1 MTPKE
6 NDRANKTYLWRD
18 NPMRR
23 YSEEEILE
31 LLETYR
37 QQQDLRLR
45 DRIVLNYTNLV
56 ESIARRFS
64 GASEP
69 TEDLAQEGYI
79 GLITAIELY
88 DPKKN
93 VKFSTYATHFI
104 IGQIKHYLRDR
115 GKIIKE
121 PAWLQELNLRLNRIS
136 EALTQQLGRT
146 PTYGEI
152 AEKMGMREE
161 EVAELMTTREVFRV
175 TSIDGF
181 RENED
186 GSPHGYGERQDI
198 VDQAV
203 AFQLPIEDRI
213 MLETAMKKLKALE
226 QQVLVEFYFKDL
238 NQTEIAQKLGIS
250 CNYVSHLIRN
260 STRKLRKILT
270 TEDPRTTQLQ
280 LAQLRQEFDMALCED
295 PSLIVD
301 PLTKLYNRRYFDMR
315 LQEELNRAR
324 RINSEVAVILLRMEG
339 LEAFTHYHGTLWGD
353 EAVQLSAQ
361 RLRQTVRRSDIV
373 TRYASDTFAV
383 ILPYTGS
390 TANAVLQR
398 IRATFEDW
406 LKERGWNRSHA
417 PLCFTY
423 SVAWFPMEANH
434 PETLLRLLEERLS
447 PVRSLRKAA

>member
-1 MTPKE
+1 
-6 NDRANKTYLWRD
+6 
-18 NPMRR
+18 MRR

-69 TEDLAQEGYI
+69 AEDLAQEGYI

-136 EALTQQLGRT
+136 DALTQQLGRT

-198 VDQAV
+198 AEQAV

-270 TEDPRTTQLQ
+270 TDDPRTTQLQ

-295 PSLIVD
+295 PSVIVD

-339 LEAFTHYHGTLWGD
+339 LEAFTRYHGTLWGD

-361 RLRQTVRRSDIV
+361 LLRQTVRRADIV

-390 TANAVLQR
+390 TASAVLQR

-417 PLCFTY
+417 PLFFTY